1 VSRHKRFLPRPLS
14 LSLSSSNDVDIWILA
29 ATFGL
34 VQFVHQERAAYRLY
48 TVLPRLVGCIEAL
61 TNWYVRL
68 NRDRLKGTVG
78 EEDALLGLS
87 VWYEVLMTMT
97 ILMAPFTP
105 FFAEYLY
112 QHLRKVSVHYRNLD
126 PSVASDV
133 LGKADSV
140 HFLMLPAVDA
150 ARVNPV
156 AESRFQTLQLAVSLA
171 RLGRER
177 RKIRN
182 NLPLRRVIV
191 VAAKAEDV
199 DALSYLSSYFQEEIN
214 AWKVTLST
222 DTSLCTLKTFPE
234 FKVLG
239 ARCGGRM
246 KEVQRAI
253 SALSLSQEQL
263 LSFLRDQV
271 ITLCGFEFT
280 TTDIVLKRQ
289 FNGGDSKVFE
299 ATHCL

>member
-1 VSRHKRFLPRPLS
+1 
-14 LSLSSSNDVDIWILA
+14 
-29 ATFGL
+29 
-34 VQFVHQERAAYRLY
+34 
-48 TVLPRLVGCIEAL
+48 
-61 TNWYVRL
+61 
-68 NRDRLKGTVG
+68 
-78 EEDALLGLS
+78 
-87 VWYEVLMTMT
+87 
-97 ILMAPFTP
+97 
-105 FFAEYLY
+105 
-112 QHLRKVSVHYRNLD
+112 VHYRNLD

-156 AESRFQTLQLAVSLA
+156 AESRFQTLQLAVSLT

-253 SALSLSQEQL
+253 SALSLSGATPLFLTRPSHHALWIRVHDDGHCAQETVQRRRQQGVRGHS
-263 LSFLRDQV
+263 LSLR
-271 ITLCGFEFT
+271 TA
-280 TTDIVLKRQ
+280 R
-289 FNGGDSKVFE
+289 
-299 ATHCL
+299 